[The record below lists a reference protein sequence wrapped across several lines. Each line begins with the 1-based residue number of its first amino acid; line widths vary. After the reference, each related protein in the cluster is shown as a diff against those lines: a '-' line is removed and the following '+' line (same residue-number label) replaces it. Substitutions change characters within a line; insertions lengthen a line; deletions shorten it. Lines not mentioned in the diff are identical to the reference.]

1 MKEPSPTRRELEAKI
16 RALLP
21 AGLGGGAKPSNPVV
35 AGAGLG
41 GLLSGFVWGWLR
53 GRRGRAGRSS

>member
-1 MKEPSPTRRELEAKI
+1 VREQSATRRELEERL

-21 AGLGGGAKPSNPVV
+21 TRLGGAATSNPVV

-53 GRRGRAGRSS
+53 GRRRRRESPR

>member
-1 MKEPSPTRRELEAKI
+1 VREQSATRRELESKI

-21 AGLGGGAKPSNPVV
+21 LRVGGTKASNPVV
-35 AGAGLG
+35 ASAGVG

-53 GRRGRAGRSS
+53 GRRKRSGRSS

>member
-1 MKEPSPTRRELEAKI
+1 MREESATRRELEEKI

-21 AGLGGGAKPSNPVV
+21 VRPGAGKPSNPVV

-53 GRRGRAGRSS
+53 GRRGRSGRAR